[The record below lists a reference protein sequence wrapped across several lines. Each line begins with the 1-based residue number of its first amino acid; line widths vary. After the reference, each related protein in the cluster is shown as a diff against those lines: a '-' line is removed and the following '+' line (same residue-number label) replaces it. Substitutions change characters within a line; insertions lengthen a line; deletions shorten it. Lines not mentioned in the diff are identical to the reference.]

1 MNPFRL
7 GLIALVLVSGLA
19 CPAHAQSSAT
29 ETFNA
34 ELWQRLTSPGE
45 AFAGIRSESDA
56 SLVLLMCV
64 VKDGLVTLTF
74 HPAPPSGLSKPP
86 QVATLA
92 FDGAASLGAELTAHA
107 APDGSILFVLHGD
120 EPGFRATID
129 NLMTARSLEIA
140 VLQSDAEQSRHKFA
154 LKGSAAAIK
163 PVLKL
168 CGR

>member
-7 GLIALVLVSGLA
+7 GLIALVLVPGLA
-19 CPAHAQSSAT
+19 CPARAQSSAT

-92 FDGAASLGAELTAHA
+92 FDGAASLGAELEAHA
-107 APDGSILFVLHGD
+107 APDGSILFVLHAD
-120 EPGFRATID
+120 EPGFRATVG
-129 NLMTARSLEIA
+129 NLMSAKTLEIA
-140 VLQSDAEQSRHKFA
+140 VMQADAEQSRHKFT
-154 LKGSAAAIK
+154 LKGSGDAMK

-168 CGR
+168 CDR